1 MSPTL
6 PVPSVLVT
14 PPLSGALRASI
25 EDAVRAIPT
34 GKKGQATAG
43 VTLRGVQFDVGYQPK
58 DWLSV
63 GGYAAKLWGG
73 GWEAGAKATAT
84 W

>member
-1 MSPTL
+1 MSPALVSL
-6 PVPSVLVT
+6 PS
-14 PPLSGALRASI
+14 PLTDSLRASI
-25 EDAVRAIPT
+25 DAAVRAIPS

-43 VTLRGVQFDVGYQPK
+43 VSLRGVQFDVGYQAKP
-58 DWLSV
+58 WLNV
-63 GGYAAKLWGG
+63 GGYAGKLWGG